1 MLDAGHEDA
10 DPHIGGEQRP
20 PTMDDGDFAEPTRST
35 ETPSDTSAEK
45 LADGDVATQETAGDQ
60 PAAEPVSVGEDRRA
74 VAEASGSVGF
84 GEHPDIPASA
94 EPERAGFVEGQRSGA
109 AVDAPV
115 EPAPSARS
123 GPPDERPSPAEEPIE
138 VQGPDTSPSGQDAL
152 TGTDPDRVAPADTD
166 AARVA
171 TGTGDPASPADDAVA
186 STAFEARA
194 DAADQPGPTAGASA
208 EPEAPGPGD
217 RMPYGDGDGDGDGE
231 PARQDLPVEGGVM
244 DRLKDL
250 VGAGSRGTDG
260 VEHIAGTVDRPPFQ
274 NPTRKPEGVPDRYA
288 TPLDRADGTR
298 TPLFDG
304 EPSREQTCQGKLNDC
319 GIIATLGAV
328 AAHDPDAIR
337 SRVSETEDGNY
348 AVMLHEARLTTS
360 GGYEATGR
368 MHNLTVTPDLPVF
381 DTNPDAPAFADSVS
395 TGAAWCPILEKAI
408 AGADQAWNQERR
420 DRWAELSEVRKD
432 PEVPEGYVRLDKGST
447 PGNRAELLTQLTGRP
462 SIVEEFPKQ
471 YDRNG
476 ISPDAQLMGG
486 IRQRLADGKPV
497 LVGTRAKSEGVG
509 GPLSNDLK
517 PEHAYEVTEVDER
530 SRIHL
535 RNPWNTGH
543 PEPLTLKQFKD
554 DVRPSYT
561 TLE

>member
-10 DPHIGGEQRP
+10 APHIGGEQRS
-20 PTMDDGDFAEPTRST
+20 PTLDDGDLPGPTRSAD
-35 ETPSDTSAEK
+35 TPSDASAEE
-45 LADGDVATQETAGDQ
+45 LADGDVAEQETAGNQ
-60 PAAEPVSVGEDRRA
+60 PAAEPASVGEERRD
-74 VAEASGSVGF
+74 VAEASGSV
-84 GEHPDIPASA
+84 
-94 EPERAGFVEGQRSGA
+94 EGQRSGA
-109 AVDAPV
+109 VVDAPV

-123 GPPDERPSPAEEPIE
+123 GTPDERPSPAEGPIE
-138 VQGPDTSPSGQDAL
+138 AQGPDTTPAGRDAL
-152 TGTDPDRVAPADTD
+152 TGKDPDRVAPADTD

-186 STAFEARA
+186 STAFDARA
-194 DAADQPGPTAGASA
+194 DATDQPGPT
-208 EPEAPGPGD
+208 GPGD
-217 RMPYGDGDGDGDGE
+217 RMPDGDGE
-231 PARQDLPVEGGVM
+231 PARQDLRVEGGVM
-244 DRLKDL
+244 DRLKGL
-250 VGAGSRGTDG
+250 VGAGNRGADG
-260 VEHIAGTVDRPPFQ
+260 AEHIAGTVHRPPFQ
-274 NPTRKPEGVPDRYA
+274 NPTRKPESIPDRYA

-304 EPSREQTCQGKLNDC
+304 EPSREQTGQGKLHDC

-328 AAHDPDAIR
+328 AAHHPDAIR

-348 AVMLHEARLTTS
+348 AVTLHEARLTTN
-360 GGYEATGR
+360 GRYEATGR

-381 DTNPDAPAFADSVS
+381 DANPDAPAFADSVS

-447 PGNRAELLTQLTGRP
+447 AGNRAELLTQLTGRP

-476 ISPDAQLMGG
+476 ISPDAQLMGD

-509 GPLSNDLK
+509 GPLSNDLI

-535 RNPWNTGH
+535 RNPWNSGH
-543 PEPLTLKQFKD
+543 PEPLTLEQFKD
-554 DVRPSYT
+554 DMRPSYT